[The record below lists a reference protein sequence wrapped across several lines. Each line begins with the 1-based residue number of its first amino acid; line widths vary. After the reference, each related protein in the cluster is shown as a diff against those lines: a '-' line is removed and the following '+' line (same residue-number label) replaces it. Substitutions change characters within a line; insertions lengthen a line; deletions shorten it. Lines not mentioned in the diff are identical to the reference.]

1 MSFRLRRFAKTG
13 SASSVSLAMRES
25 PAAELVRD
33 WTYLRSGSPQTGR
46 TTGTANLRLD
56 GHVLI
61 NEESF
66 DSWPSGALTAGTSY
80 GSAGWATNPTGA
92 QSGVASPFFPDGKAI
107 QVTTAGYGG
116 VRRAATLPSSG
127 WRVQFFYHASATP
140 TAAAYFARFRIAG
153 TSQMLLRTAAANGI
167 ITVRNSAFTNPTSAQ
182 SRYQVTAGSKVR
194 VEVQWDPNVGFWVY
208 LYYGD
213 NLFTQEPSETLYHP
227 IEFTPG
233 WAGLA
238 PFDMIEL
245 GNDAAGEGYTAT
257 FDQVRVLSGAAPA
270 VGPTTLSVQAGLS
283 AAVQTVETGRSQNF
297 NTGTGNVTVGN
308 SGGSNG
314 SAFSFVSPGTGTFT
328 YDATQSA
335 HGGQS
340 LAMSAPNGTYQVV
353 GWSGLNG
360 ASAAVSVYMRLATAL
375 PTATVDWL
383 RLYGGSGGSTSAIA
397 SVYLNSS
404 GGLLL
409 LDGYDNV
416 LHTTPNVLAINTWY
430 RVEIFVDGRAGE
442 SARQRLAVYVGDSVN
457 PIASFDSGFTV
468 PWRRTLIDDVRLGR
482 VSGSAATWA
491 VNFDSLQVATG
502 VPGFLGPWQSSAA
515 GLSATAGL
523 SADATVTGS
532 GVTHNATAA
541 LSATAGVVS
550 ESLFA
555 NSSIGL
561 ADATVVTTG
570 NSGGLSGYAW
580 QQVVNTSTVKTTAN
594 AATAYDRGL
603 EIATT
608 AQSGAYVGWAPA
620 SGMTTGFF
628 RVYVRLPSMPGATLR
643 PFRATTTAGTVQWE
657 VRISTAGQVIM
668 GRQDGASLIQTA
680 TGVITTNTV
689 YRIEASVVGTTPDL
703 RIFVGEDESS
713 PIGITNLNPYNSGA
727 WDRVRFGAEF
737 SSAQTY
743 TIQSAAQ
750 AYSLLDWIGPQTGGN
765 TSAALAATAGLTA
778 DGNVTTGGTTH
789 TASASLSA
797 TAGVVTSG
805 TVVDSGTAVLSATAG
820 LAASGTVVD
829 SGSASLSATA
839 GLVVAGTVVDS
850 ATASAAAV
858 AGLTVDGYVTR
869 AGSAALSAA
878 AASTASGT
886 VVDSTTGTLSVSAGL
901 VADGYVVRAASA
913 SLAAVAALSSA
924 AGGQTLSATASLT
937 AAAGLSASGVVVDSG
952 TAVLAAAATMSV
964 SGAIT
969 DIASATLSATAGLTA
984 TGSVTRSST
993 AALAGTAGMVAT
1005 GLVTDTADASLSAT
1019 AGLSAS
1025 GSVTRVGSAALSATA
1040 ALAVS
1045 AGGTQSATAA
1055 LAGNAGLTASASVVR
1070 PTSSTIGAVGS
1081 LAASGFVTRFGSSS
1095 LSASAGLA
1103 ATSSASLSG
1112 GGSTSVTAS
1121 VTATATVT
1129 RSGSVTVSATAT
1141 LVSQGS
1147 VSQAGQSSTSVSASI
1162 VATASVTA
1170 TTSASLSGSAGMAVE
1185 GSVVVSRI
1193 HVWNG
1198 TQYKVS
1204 TGMYYKTATGWKPIP
1219 PSSTYYKTAAGWQSL
1234 G

>member
-227 IEFTPG
+227 IAFTPG

-257 FDQVRVLSGAAPA
+257 FDQVRVLSGAAPVA
-270 VGPTTLSVQAGLS
+270 GPTTLPVRAGLS
-283 AAVQTVETGRSQNF
+283 AAVQTVETGWSQNF

-314 SAFSFVSPGTGTFT
+314 SAFSFVSAGTGTFT

-404 GGLLL
+404 GALLL
-409 LDGYDNV
+409 LDGYGNV

-541 LSATAGVVS
+541 L
-550 ESLFA
+550 
-555 NSSIGL
+555 
-561 ADATVVTTG
+561 
-570 NSGGLSGYAW
+570 
-580 QQVVNTSTVKTTAN
+580 
-594 AATAYDRGL
+594 
-603 EIATT
+603 
-608 AQSGAYVGWAPA
+608 
-620 SGMTTGFF
+620 
-628 RVYVRLPSMPGATLR
+628 
-643 PFRATTTAGTVQWE
+643 
-657 VRISTAGQVIM
+657 
-668 GRQDGASLIQTA
+668 
-680 TGVITTNTV
+680 
-689 YRIEASVVGTTPDL
+689 
-703 RIFVGEDESS
+703 
-713 PIGITNLNPYNSGA
+713 
-727 WDRVRFGAEF
+727 
-737 SSAQTY
+737 
-743 TIQSAAQ
+743 
-750 AYSLLDWIGPQTGGN
+750 
-765 TSAALAATAGLTA
+765 AATAGLTA

-797 TAGVVTSG
+797 TADVVTSG

-839 GLVVAGTVVDS
+839 GLVAAGTVVDFG
-850 ATASAAAV
+850 TASAAAV
-858 AGLTVDGYVTR
+858 AGITVDGYVIR
-869 AGSAALSAA
+869 AGSAALSGTAA
-878 AASTASGT
+878 VTTSGV
-886 VVDSTTGTLSVSAGL
+886 VVDSTTGALSV
-901 VADGYVVRAASA
+901 
-913 SLAAVAALSSA
+913 
-924 AGGQTLSATASLT
+924 
-937 AAAGLSASGVVVDSG
+937 
-952 TAVLAAAATMSV
+952 
-964 SGAIT
+964 
-969 DIASATLSATAGLTA
+969 
-984 TGSVTRSST
+984 
-993 AALAGTAGMVAT
+993 
-1005 GLVTDTADASLSAT
+1005 
-1019 AGLSAS
+1019 
-1025 GSVTRVGSAALSATA
+1025 
-1040 ALAVS
+1040 
-1045 AGGTQSATAA
+1045 
-1055 LAGNAGLTASASVVR
+1055 
-1070 PTSSTIGAVGS
+1070 
-1081 LAASGFVTRFGSSS
+1081 
-1095 LSASAGLA
+1095 SAGLA

-1147 VSQAGQSSTSVSASI
+1147 VSQAGQSSTSASASI

>member
-153 TSQMLLRTAAANGI
+153 TSQMLLRTAPANGI
-167 ITVRNSAFTNPTSAQ
+167 ITVRNSAYTNPTSAQ
-182 SRYQVTAGSKVR
+182 SRYHVTAGSKVR

-213 NLFTQEPSETLYHP
+213 NLFTQEPSEALYHP

-257 FDQVRVLSGAAPA
+257 FDQVRVLSGPAPVA
-270 VGPTTLSVQAGLS
+270 GPTTLPVQAGLS

-515 GLSATAGL
+515 GLS
-523 SADATVTGS
+523 
-532 GVTHNATAA
+532 
-541 LSATAGVVS
+541 
-550 ESLFA
+550 
-555 NSSIGL
+555 
-561 ADATVVTTG
+561 
-570 NSGGLSGYAW
+570 
-580 QQVVNTSTVKTTAN
+580 
-594 AATAYDRGL
+594 
-603 EIATT
+603 
-608 AQSGAYVGWAPA
+608 
-620 SGMTTGFF
+620 
-628 RVYVRLPSMPGATLR
+628 
-643 PFRATTTAGTVQWE
+643 VQ
-657 VRISTAGQVIM
+657 
-668 GRQDGASLIQTA
+668 
-680 TGVITTNTV
+680 
-689 YRIEASVVGTTPDL
+689 
-703 RIFVGEDESS
+703 
-713 PIGITNLNPYNSGA
+713 
-727 WDRVRFGAEF
+727 
-737 SSAQTY
+737 
-743 TIQSAAQ
+743 
-750 AYSLLDWIGPQTGGN
+750 
-765 TSAALAATAGLTA
+765 AGLTA
-778 DGNVTTGGTTH
+778 DAAVTTGSVTH
-789 TASASLSA
+789 TA
-797 TAGVVTSG
+797 
-805 TVVDSGTAVLSATAG
+805 
-820 LAASGTVVD
+820 
-829 SGSASLSATA
+829 
-839 GLVVAGTVVDS
+839 
-850 ATASAAAV
+850 
-858 AGLTVDGYVTR
+858 
-869 AGSAALSAA
+869 SAALSAA

-1025 GSVTRVGSAALSATA
+1025 GSVTRVGSAALATTA
-1040 ALAVS
+1040 ALTAS
-1045 AGGTQSATAA
+1045 AGGAQSTTAA
-1055 LAGNAGLTASASVVR
+1055 LSANAGLTASASVVR
-1070 PTSSTIGAVGS
+1070 SSSSAPGAVGA
-1081 LAASGFVTRFGSSS
+1081 LAASGFVARFGSSS
-1095 LSASAGLA
+1095 LSASADLA
-1103 ATSSASLSG
+1103 ATSSASRVG
-1112 GGSTSVTAS
+1112 GASPSVTAS
-1121 VTATATVT
+1121 ITATASVT
-1129 RSGSVTVSATAT
+1129 RAGSVTLSATAT
-1141 LVSQGS
+1141 IVAQGS
-1147 VSQAGQSSTSVSASI
+1147 VPLTGQSTTAVTATV
-1162 VATASVTA
+1162 VATASVTTA
-1170 TTSASLSGSAGMAVE
+1170 TSSSLSGTAGMAVA
-1185 GSVVVSRI
+1185 GSVTVSRI

-1198 TQYKVS
+1198 TQYKTS
-1204 TGMYYKTATGWKPIP
+1204 AGMYYKTSTGWKPISA
-1219 PSSTYYKTAAGWQSL
+1219 SSVYYKTAAGWQSL

>member
-227 IEFTPG
+227 IGFTPG

-257 FDQVRVLSGAAPA
+257 FDQVRVLSGAAPVA
-270 VGPTTLSVQAGLS
+270 GPTTLPVRAGLS

-314 SAFSFVSPGTGTFT
+314 SAFSFVSAGTGTFT

-523 SADATVTGS
+523 SVDATVTGS
-532 GVTHNATAA
+532 GVTHNA
-541 LSATAGVVS
+541 
-550 ESLFA
+550 
-555 NSSIGL
+555 
-561 ADATVVTTG
+561 
-570 NSGGLSGYAW
+570 
-580 QQVVNTSTVKTTAN
+580 
-594 AATAYDRGL
+594 
-603 EIATT
+603 
-608 AQSGAYVGWAPA
+608 
-620 SGMTTGFF
+620 
-628 RVYVRLPSMPGATLR
+628 
-643 PFRATTTAGTVQWE
+643 
-657 VRISTAGQVIM
+657 
-668 GRQDGASLIQTA
+668 
-680 TGVITTNTV
+680 
-689 YRIEASVVGTTPDL
+689 
-703 RIFVGEDESS
+703 
-713 PIGITNLNPYNSGA
+713 
-727 WDRVRFGAEF
+727 
-737 SSAQTY
+737 
-743 TIQSAAQ
+743 
-750 AYSLLDWIGPQTGGN
+750 
-765 TSAALAATAGLTA
+765 
-778 DGNVTTGGTTH
+778 
-789 TASASLSA
+789 
-797 TAGVVTSG
+797 
-805 TVVDSGTAVLSATAG
+805 TAVLSATAG

-839 GLVVAGTVVDS
+839 GL
-850 ATASAAAV
+850 
-858 AGLTVDGYVTR
+858 
-869 AGSAALSAA
+869 
-878 AASTASGT
+878 
-886 VVDSTTGTLSVSAGL
+886 
-901 VADGYVVRAASA
+901 
-913 SLAAVAALSSA
+913 
-924 AGGQTLSATASLT
+924 
-937 AAAGLSASGVVVDSG
+937 
-952 TAVLAAAATMSV
+952 
-964 SGAIT
+964 
-969 DIASATLSATAGLTA
+969 
-984 TGSVTRSST
+984 
-993 AALAGTAGMVAT
+993 
-1005 GLVTDTADASLSAT
+1005 
-1019 AGLSAS
+1019 SAS
-1025 GSVTRVGSAALSATA
+1025 GSVTRVGSAALSVTA

-1055 LAGNAGLTASASVVR
+1055 LAGNAGLTASASVIR
-1070 PTSSTIGAVGS
+1070 PTSSAIGAVGS

-1147 VSQAGQSSTSVSASI
+1147 VSQAGQSSTSASASI

>member
-1 MSFRLRRFAKTG
+1 MAFRLRQFAKTG
-13 SASSVSLAMRES
+13 SASSVALSLRRS
-25 PAAELVRD
+25 PADQVVRG
-33 WTYLRSGSPQTGR
+33 WTFPTDGPQAQA
-46 TTGTANLRLD
+46 TTVTANAVVD

-257 FDQVRVLSGAAPA
+257 FDQVRVLSGAAPVA
-270 VGPTTLSVQAGLS
+270 GPTTLPVRAGLS

-404 GGLLL
+404 GALLL

-523 SADATVTGS
+523 SADATVT
-532 GVTHNATAA
+532 
-541 LSATAGVVS
+541 
-550 ESLFA
+550 
-555 NSSIGL
+555 
-561 ADATVVTTG
+561 
-570 NSGGLSGYAW
+570 
-580 QQVVNTSTVKTTAN
+580 
-594 AATAYDRGL
+594 
-603 EIATT
+603 
-608 AQSGAYVGWAPA
+608 
-620 SGMTTGFF
+620 
-628 RVYVRLPSMPGATLR
+628 
-643 PFRATTTAGTVQWE
+643 
-657 VRISTAGQVIM
+657 
-668 GRQDGASLIQTA
+668 
-680 TGVITTNTV
+680 
-689 YRIEASVVGTTPDL
+689 
-703 RIFVGEDESS
+703 
-713 PIGITNLNPYNSGA
+713 
-727 WDRVRFGAEF
+727 
-737 SSAQTY
+737 
-743 TIQSAAQ
+743 
-750 AYSLLDWIGPQTGGN
+750 
-765 TSAALAATAGLTA
+765 
-778 DGNVTTGGTTH
+778 TGGTTH

-797 TAGVVTSG
+797 TADVVTSG
-805 TVVDSGTAVLSATAG
+805 RVVDSGTAALSATAG
-820 LAASGTVVD
+820 LTASGTVVD

-878 AASTASGT
+878 AAVTTSGV
-886 VVDSTTGTLSVSAGL
+886 VVDSTTGALSVSAGL